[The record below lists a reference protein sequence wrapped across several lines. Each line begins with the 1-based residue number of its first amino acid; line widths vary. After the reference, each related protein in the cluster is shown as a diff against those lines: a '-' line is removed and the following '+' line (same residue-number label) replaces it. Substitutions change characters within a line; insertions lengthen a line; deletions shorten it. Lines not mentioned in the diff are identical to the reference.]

1 MCAVAL
7 LAGLPVISC
16 AASFNCAK
24 ATSPN
29 ELMICAD
36 RQLSVM
42 DDDLAA
48 LYRAAKAAAPDA
60 VAFKKETNDEW
71 RKRERCADRD
81 CLVAWYQRRSSQLAT
96 VLNHA
101 QIKEAPT
108 IPVSAPVSV
117 PAAPAADDSTGF
129 SGFLWLIGGLF
140 FLVWVIKQLGAAGRR
155 QVATARAGAAA
166 KTGRSPLA
174 GRGLNRASP

>member
-1 MCAVAL
+1 MTNARIWEMCALTL
-7 LAGLPVISC
+7 LAGLPVISY

-48 LYRAAKAAAPDA
+48 LYRAAKAVAPDA

-81 CLVAWYQRRSSQLAT
+81 CLVAWYQRRSGQLAT
-96 VLNHA
+96 LLNHA
-101 QIKEAPT
+101 QIKDASPK
-108 IPVSAPVSV
+108 PVSAPVPV
-117 PAAPAADDSTGF
+117 PSAPAADDSMGF
-129 SGFLWLIGGLF
+129 SGFLWLIGGVF
-140 FLVWVIKQLGAAGRR
+140 FLVWVIKQLGAAR
-155 QVATARAGAAA
+155 
-166 KTGRSPLA
+166 
-174 GRGLNRASP
+174 